1 MPAPPKRIVVS
12 RTDRIGD
19 VVLSLPLLG
28 LLRLRWPQ
36 TELWFLTRRYTRPIA
51 EASEHVDRVIDWPDH
66 DGATD
71 DDRTAILVE
80 TGADVLLHL
89 FPRRE
94 IAVAGR
100 RAAIPRRIGT
110 SRRWFHWL
118 TCTERVSVSRKRS
131 TLNEAQ
137 LNLRIA
143 APLLDRTDYALTELV
158 PHIGLTR
165 IPPLDPRWGAL
176 IDPHRFNLLLQPMT
190 GGTVPAWPLERFA
203 ALASILPAD
212 RYRIFITGSSSE
224 GAALRPWL
232 ATLPPHVV
240 DVTGQPLDQL
250 MSFAAAADGA
260 VAASTG
266 PLHIAAALGVRTLGL
281 YPARETRVLG
291 RWQPLGA
298 QAEVVMPADDTAGDV
313 DQALDG
319 IAVPQVL
326 AVLERW
332 RTAAR

>member
-1 MPAPPKRIVVS
+1 MPAPPRRIVVS

-28 LLRLRWPQ
+28 LLRQRWPQ
-36 TELWFLTRRYTRPIA
+36 AELWFLTRRYTRPIA
-51 EASEHVDRVIDWPDH
+51 EASEYVDTVVEWPDH
-66 DGATD
+66 DTATD
-71 DDRTAILVE
+71 DDRAALLAS

-94 IAVAGR
+94 LATAAR

-110 SRRWFHWL
+110 GRRWYHWL

-131 TLNEAQ
+131 DLNEAQ
-137 LNLRIA
+137 LNLKVA
-143 APLLDRTDYALTELV
+143 APLLDRTDYTLAELV
-158 PHIGLTR
+158 PYIGLTR
-165 IPPLDPRWGAL
+165 TRPLDQRWGAL
-176 IDPHRFNLLLQPMT
+176 IDSHRFNVLLQPLT

-203 ALASILPAD
+203 ALAGILPAD
-212 RYRIFITGSSSE
+212 RYRIFITGSAPE
-224 GAALRPWL
+224 GDTLRPWL
-232 ATLPPHVV
+232 ASLPPHVV

-250 MSFAAAADGA
+250 MAFIAATDGV

-266 PLHIAAALGVRTLGL
+266 PLHIAAALGARTLGL
-281 YPARETRVLG
+281 YPAPETRVLG
-291 RWQPLGA
+291 RWHPLGA
-298 QAEVVMPADDTAGDV
+298 RTEVVMPADDTAGDV

-319 IAVPQVL
+319 IGVPQVL

-332 RTAAR
+332 RAAAR